1 MKSLKEILFKGPK
14 AEAAGTLIDGC
25 PPSAVAEDECV
36 CHIVMT
42 RHTEICYVV
51 LATGQVFLF
60 GSEEEM

>member
-1 MKSLKEILFKGPK
+1 MKSLKEILFRGPK
-14 AEAAGTLIDGC
+14 AEAAGTLVDGHS
-25 PPSAVAEDECV
+25 PGTIAEDECV
-36 CHIVMT
+36 GHIVMT

>member
-1 MKSLKEILFKGPK
+1 MKSLKEILFTGPK

-42 RHTEICYVV
+42 RHTEI
-51 LATGQVFLF
+51 
-60 GSEEEM
+60 